1 MRHCIITC
9 LGIMISLLL
18 LNACA
23 RQSSPMGGPKDE
35 APPKL
40 IASNPANET
49 TNIKPSEISLEFDEY
64 IKVENPN
71 NQIIITPRIN
81 SQQVEFT
88 TLRNRLLIKL
98 NQELE
103 DNTTYVFNFQKSVQ
117 DVTESNPVQQLKLVF
132 STGNEIDSLKFS
144 GTVSYL
150 FPNNELEN
158 IVVGLYPESDT
169 TDLFTAAPYYV
180 AQIDSAGRFEI
191 TNIKAGTYRAY
202 AWHDENNS
210 NKAEHRSEA
219 YAFLNDPVTLN
230 TDVSGIHFDL
240 YRGDLSEL
248 KINRSTSVGSNFDI
262 VLNKF
267 PIEIELDHPDHN
279 QQLFYRVKE
288 KIIRLYH
295 TDPREDSTALNLS
308 IRDSVG
314 FSLDTTL
321 YAKFQPSDR
330 APEKLE
336 VNANSGKGFVHR
348 IEAKLN
354 FNKPLQSILYDSLYI
369 RYDTAGI
376 IPIDA
381 AHVSL
386 PDSSKRTEL
395 LIDIPIPDSLNY
407 STFTV
412 YAGDSTFIDVESQ
425 WNENKLEANYAK
437 LKEEALSEELSG
449 YVETDERP
457 LLVQLLDKSDE
468 VVKEVYL
475 TDTNAYSFTQL
486 EATQYR
492 LRAIVDHNKNGRWDP
507 GNIVDR
513 RQPEP
518 VYYFFDKES
527 ESDQILLRG
536 GWTLNGI
543 VIRKP
548 EKPADTVVENNQT
561 DGG

>member
-1 MRHCIITC
+1 MRHFIIIS
-9 LGIMISLLL
+9 GILSLLI
-18 LNACA
+18 LNSCA

-35 APPKL
+35 DPPQL
-40 IASNPANET
+40 LSSTPENET
-49 TNIKPSEISLEFDEY
+49 TNITPTEIQLFFNEY
-64 IKVENPN
+64 IKVDNPT

-81 SQQVEFT
+81 SQLVEFT
-88 TLRNRLLIKL
+88 ALRNRLLIKL

-103 DNTTYVFNFQKSVQ
+103 ENTTYVFNFQKSVQ
-117 DVTESNPVQQLKLVF
+117 DITESNPAQRLKLVF
-132 STGNEIDSLKFS
+132 STGNEIDSLKIT
-144 GTVSYL
+144 GTVSYI
-150 FPNNELEN
+150 FPNNELEDV
-158 IVVGLYPESDT
+158 VVGLYHESDT

-219 YAFLNDPVTLN
+219 YGFLNDPINLN
-230 TDVSGIHFDL
+230 TDVNDVHIDL

-248 KINRSTSVGSNFDI
+248 KVNRSSSVGSNFDI
-262 VLNKF
+262 ILNKF
-267 PIEIELDHPDHN
+267 PVELELDHPDIN

-295 TDPREDSTALNLS
+295 TDPQEDSIGVNLS

-314 FSLDTTL
+314 FSLDSTL

-336 VNANSGKGFVHR
+336 ITANSGKSFVR
-348 IEAKLN
+348 NIQSQLN
-354 FNKPLQSILYDSLYI
+354 FNKPIRTILYDSLYI
-369 RYDTAGI
+369 RYDTAGR
-376 IPIDA
+376 IPITA

-386 PDSSKRTEL
+386 PDSLNRTAL
-395 LIDIPIPDSLNY
+395 TIDIAIPDSLNY

-412 YAGDSTFIDVESQ
+412 YAADSTFIDVENQ
-425 WNENKLEANYAK
+425 WNENSLEANYAK

-449 YVETDERP
+449 YVDTDERP
-457 LLVQLLDKSDE
+457 LIVQLLGKSDE
-468 VVKEVYL
+468 VVREIHL
-475 TDTNAYSFTQL
+475 ADTNAYRFTQL

-492 LRAIVDHNKNGRWDP
+492 LRAIVDHNRNGRWDP
-507 GNIVDR
+507 GNISEK

-518 VYYFFDKES
+518 VYYFFDKETQ
-527 ESDQILLRG
+527 SDQILLRG
-536 GWTLNGI
+536 GWTMNGI

-548 EKPADTVVENNQT
+548 ERTTPLVPEEEEI